1 MNLDIATTANTG
13 ERTPVVEMRSIRK
26 TFLEV
31 TANRDVDFT
40 LYRGEICA
48 LLGENGA
55 GKTTLMNVLFGYYAA
70 DSGEIH
76 IEGERVS
83 LSSPR
88 DAIARRIG
96 MVHQH
101 FTLVPSQTV
110 LENTVVGRTGGFLLD
125 LDGARRRL
133 LGLQE
138 RFGLHVDPDAPV
150 WTLPIGGQ
158 QKVEILKALYRD
170 ARILILDEPTAVLAP
185 PETKE
190 LFSTLRSL
198 AAEGC
203 SAARTAGEVRP
214 AR

>member
-125 LDGARRRL
+125 LDGARRS
-133 LGLQE
+133 
-138 RFGLHVDPDAPV
+138 
-150 WTLPIGGQ
+150 
-158 QKVEILKALYRD
+158 
-170 ARILILDEPTAVLAP
+170 PTQ
-185 PETKE
+185 
-190 LFSTLRSL
+190 
-198 AAEGC
+198 
-203 SAARTAGEVRP
+203 AARTAGEVRP